1 VRRGAPLLAAAAL
14 AAACAGIGSPPTSV
28 VESRGWAPNDSARPE
43 AAARR
48 ALADALLRAV
58 ERSAGVSLT
67 ARTRVNDGAVSSARM
82 MTEAAGCVKRYRV
95 LEEGVADGGRFTLV
109 RAEVSSGATACPG
122 RSPLPPAAL
131 EEAEASVRV
140 AGSGKAGD
148 EGALAAASAL
158 RAELARRGWRV
169 VEGPARLRVVGVLR
183 MSRGDDVRLGPM
195 SSARA
200 DLSLSV
206 EAGEGRVLRE
216 LSAQGAAVD
225 TDAAVATRQAARRAA
240 QEAAAGTVA
249 AMEDGLWELSK
260 PN

>member
-1 VRRGAPLLAAAAL
+1 MLAAAAL
-14 AAACAGIGSPPTSV
+14 AAACAGVGPSRTSV
-28 VESRGWAPNDSARPE
+28 VESRGWAPNDAARPE

-67 ARTRVNDGAVSSARM
+67 ARTRVSDGAVSSARM
-82 MTEAAGCVKRYRV
+82 MTEAAGCVRRYEV
-95 LEEGVADGGRFTLV
+95 LKEGAADGGRFALV
-109 RAEVSSGATACPG
+109 RAEVSSDAASCPG

-131 EEAEASVRV
+131 EEAEASVWI

-169 VEGPARLRVVGVLR
+169 VEGPAQLRVIGLLH
-183 MSRGDDVRLGPM
+183 MSRGDDARLGPM

-200 DLSLSV
+200 ELTLSV

-216 LSAQGAAVD
+216 FSAQGAAVD
-225 TDAAVATRQAARRAA
+225 PDADAAARLAARRAA
-240 QEAAAGTVA
+240 EEGAAGTVA